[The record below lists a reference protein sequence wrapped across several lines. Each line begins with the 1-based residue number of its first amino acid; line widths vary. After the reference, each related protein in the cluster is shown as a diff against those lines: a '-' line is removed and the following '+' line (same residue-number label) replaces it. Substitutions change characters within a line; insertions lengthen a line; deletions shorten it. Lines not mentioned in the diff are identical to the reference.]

1 MDSAL
6 HLLGIARKAGRAEVG
21 EEPAGAA
28 CRARQAR
35 VLLLAADAADNSVRR
50 AARFAEA
57 GQVPC
62 LRTPWDKGTL
72 GGAVGR
78 TACAMVALTDAGL
91 AAALV
96 EKLAQAD
103 PEACGAAAEALRGK
117 ADKQLQRQKEQRAHE
132 KKLARAGR
140 KPWAP
145 PPAGRA
151 APKNR
156 GPGRKKKRTP

>member
-103 PEACGAAAEALRGK
+103 PEARPAAEALRGK

-140 KPWAP
+140 KPWAAP
-145 PPAGRA
+145 PGERGG
-151 APKNR
+151 PKAR
-156 GPGRKKKRTP
+156 GPGRKNKRTP